1 LEHEEASLENSQQQQ
16 EPTEPLLEDSLLD
29 SLEAQE
35 SPPTQ
40 EQEEQEEQEE
50 EPLSQDSQAAPSYSE
65 DEPSEAAPDEE
76 DSAPDEVESE
86 KSQDAEE
93 TQDAENPAPSED
105 VASSEEPAS
114 SGDQFDWDIDGIESL
129 DLGSVPPEAR
139 DAVLSVL
146 GDLKIQI
153 SERVDKATSARANL
167 DSQRE
172 SFRKI
177 EERFSGFIEALDGD
191 EKERADEYKRM
202 TVVNQLL
209 SQDSTSMAWDAFGR
223 LYGQGY
229 ETLPSMAKQEFNK
242 IVNGWTE
249 GEGADAIEHPTSLFD
264 HGGEGA
270 HYLKRLE
277 AALKVACDRAG
288 ATSPEAFSGGRS
300 PARNRGKARRQAA
313 VADSETPPLQPV
325 LTVSDSSYEDI
336 LNKHDHLL

>member
-1 LEHEEASLENSQQQQ
+1 MISEREEASLENSQPQQ
-16 EPTEPLLEDSLLD
+16 EPMEPLLEDSLLD

-40 EQEEQEEQEE
+40 EEPLSQEEPPSQE
-50 EPLSQDSQAAPSYSE
+50 EPLSQDSPEAPSSNEEESDEVVPDESE
-65 DEPSEAAPDEE
+65 IISDEP
-76 DSAPDEVESE
+76 ESE
-86 KSQDAEE
+86 PESESESKPESEE
-93 TQDAENPAPSED
+93 TQDAEDA
-105 VASSEEPAS
+105 ASSE
-114 SGDQFDWDIDGIESL
+114 DRFDWDIDGIEAL
-129 DLGSVPPEAR
+129 DLASIPSEAR
-139 DAVLSVL
+139 EAVLSVL
-146 GDLKIQI
+146 GDLKVQI
-153 SERVDKATSARANL
+153 SDRVMEAESARVNL

-172 SFRKI
+172 SFKKI

-223 LYGQGY
+223 LYGQSY
-229 ETLPSMAKQEFNK
+229 ETLPNMAKQEFNK

-249 GEGADAIEHPTSLFD
+249 GEGAAAIEHPTSLFD

-277 AALKVACDRAG
+277 AALKVACQRAG
-288 ATSPEAFSGGRS
+288 ATSPEAFSGGRA
-300 PARNRGKARRQAA
+300 PARNQGKARRQAA

-325 LTVSDSSYEDI
+325 LTVGDSSYEDI

>member
-1 LEHEEASLENSQQQQ
+1 MISEREEASLENSQPQQ

-40 EQEEQEEQEE
+40 E
-50 EPLSQDSQAAPSYSE
+50 EPLSQDSQEVPSSN
-65 DEPSEAAPDEE
+65 EE
-76 DSAPDEVESE
+76 EPDEVVPDESE
-86 KSQDAEE
+86 IISDEPEPEPESEPESESEE
-93 TQDAENPAPSED
+93 TQDAEDA
-105 VASSEEPAS
+105 ASSE
-114 SGDQFDWDIDGIESL
+114 DQFDWDIDGIEAL
-129 DLGSVPPEAR
+129 DLASIPSEAR
-139 DAVLSVL
+139 EAVLSVL
-146 GDLKIQI
+146 GDLKVQI
-153 SERVDKATSARANL
+153 SDRVMEAKSARVNL

-172 SFRKI
+172 SFKKI

-223 LYGQGY
+223 LYGQSY
-229 ETLPSMAKQEFNK
+229 ETLPNMAKQEFNK

-249 GEGADAIEHPTSLFD
+249 GEGAAAIEHPTSLFD

-288 ATSPEAFSGGRS
+288 ATSPEAFSGGRT
-300 PARNRGKARRQAA
+300 PARNQGKARRQAA

-325 LTVSDSSYEDI
+325 LTVGDSSYEDI